1 MTLYVIDVLY
11 LNALY
16 KLKKNV
22 SKPPKPPSPQTRPK
36 APPLQ
41 ATVQSSML
49 FWVRLSG
56 LEAAAA

>member
-1 MTLYVIDVLY
+1 MFVD